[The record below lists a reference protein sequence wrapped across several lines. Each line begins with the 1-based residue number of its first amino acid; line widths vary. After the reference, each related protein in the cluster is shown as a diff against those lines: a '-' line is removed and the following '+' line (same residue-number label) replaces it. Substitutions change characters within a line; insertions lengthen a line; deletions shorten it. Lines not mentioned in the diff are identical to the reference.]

1 MKVLKIEGTYFLVQ
15 NGELLD
21 SFDDKES
28 AELAL
33 FDQQRCKQTRWRNS
47 RMKVLKIEGTYFL
60 VQNGELLDSFDDKE
74 SAELALFDQTRSWD
88 SYYDRERRR
97 PE

>member
-1 MKVLKIEGTYFLVQ
+1 
-15 NGELLD
+15 
-21 SFDDKES
+21 
-28 AELAL
+28 
-33 FDQQRCKQTRWRNS
+33 
-47 RMKVLKIEGTYFL
+47 MKVLKIEGTYFL

>member
-1 MKVLKIEGTYFLVQ
+1 MKVLKIEGTYSLVQ

-33 FDQQRCKQTRWRNS
+33 FDHIRGW
-47 RMKVLKIEGTYFL
+47 E
-60 VQNGELLDSFDDKE
+60 
-74 SAELALFDQTRSWD
+74 
-88 SYYDRERRR
+88 SYYDREKER
-97 PE
+97 PR

>member
-1 MKVLKIEGTYFLVQ
+1 MRIKKIEGTWFLI
-15 NGELLD
+15 NSDGELLD

-33 FDQQRCKQTRWRNS
+33 FDRTRGW
-47 RMKVLKIEGTYFL
+47 E
-60 VQNGELLDSFDDKE
+60 
-74 SAELALFDQTRSWD
+74 
-88 SYYDRERRR
+88 SYYDRDRRR